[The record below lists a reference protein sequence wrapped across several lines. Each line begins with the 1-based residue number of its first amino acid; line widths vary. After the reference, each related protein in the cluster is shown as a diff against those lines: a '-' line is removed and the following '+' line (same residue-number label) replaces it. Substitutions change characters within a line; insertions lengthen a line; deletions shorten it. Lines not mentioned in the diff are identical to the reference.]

1 MADIVD
7 NEILKAEFQ
16 DGLSQVDE
24 NLVITEIDSVFEQ
37 DTRTLRTYFKA
48 VNKETDETIEF
59 NNVLN

>member
-24 NLVITEIDSVFEQ
+24 NLVITEIDSVFEK

-48 VNKETDETIEF
+48 VNKETNETIEF